1 MSDGSHLWGESY
13 ERNLGEV
20 LALQVDVAKAI
31 AHETRTKLAPL
42 RTFTFLFTAIEG
54 STARQEPRAA
64 ATEAATERHNA
75 LLRDAITRHGGD
87 AFRVVEDAFC
97 VAFPDASSAVLAAVD
112 AQRALCAPS
121 FGDAAIHVR
130 MGLHSGTVEDAE
142 DEDFSGPTLARAARV
157 MAAAHGGQILLTAAT
172 LALLDRTAPP
182 GGDWRDLGD
191 HTLRGFAR
199 PERLYQLTA
208 AGLRSE
214 FPPIRT
220 QEAMRTNLPP
230 SLTIFIGREQALAQV
245 GEQLRK
251 SRMVTLIGA
260 GGTGKTR
267 LSLEAASELSAT
279 FPDGVWLVELA
290 PLTDATLVPRAI
302 AAALGARSEGD
313 TPPMTLIESTLR
325 AKRVLLLLDNCE
337 HVVDE
342 AAKVAQTL
350 LRILPQ
356 LHLLASSR
364 EALGIEG
371 ETVYRVPSLTMPGPA
386 ESPTPADVIA
396 SEAGQLFADRAT
408 AVGPAFALT
417 DQNAAA
423 VAQVCRRLDGIPLA
437 IELAAARLT
446 ALSVEELARRIDD
459 RFRLLTGGL
468 RTALPRQRTL
478 RALVDWS
485 YDLLGADERIVLN
498 TLAVFAGSF
507 SLEGRT
513 GLS

>member
-1 MSDGSHLWGESY
+1 
-13 ERNLGEV
+13 
-20 LALQVDVAKAI
+20 
-31 AHETRTKLAPL
+31 
-42 RTFTFLFTAIEG
+42 
-54 STARQEPRAA
+54 
-64 ATEAATERHNA
+64 
-75 LLRDAITRHGGD
+75 
-87 AFRVVEDAFC
+87 
-97 VAFPDASSAVLAAVD
+97 
-112 AQRALCAPS
+112 
-121 FGDAAIHVR
+121 
-130 MGLHSGTVEDAE
+130 
-142 DEDFSGPTLARAARV
+142 